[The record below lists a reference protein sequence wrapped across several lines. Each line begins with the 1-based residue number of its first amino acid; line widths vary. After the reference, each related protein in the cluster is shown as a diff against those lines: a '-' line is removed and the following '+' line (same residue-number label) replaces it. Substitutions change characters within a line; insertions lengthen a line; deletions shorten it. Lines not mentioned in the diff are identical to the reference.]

1 MKLPELIERLNSH
14 DLDRSMQLN
23 VCTYIPNVRVTVDAN
38 VATLLANSG
47 NRRYKPYYDRLVMIL
62 TILENNLIK

>member
-1 MKLPELIERLNSH
+1 MKLLELIARLNSH
-14 DLDRSMQLN
+14 DLDRPMQLN

-47 NRRYKPYYDRLVMIL
+47 NRRYKPYYDRLVKIL
-62 TILENNLIK
+62 NKLEDETI